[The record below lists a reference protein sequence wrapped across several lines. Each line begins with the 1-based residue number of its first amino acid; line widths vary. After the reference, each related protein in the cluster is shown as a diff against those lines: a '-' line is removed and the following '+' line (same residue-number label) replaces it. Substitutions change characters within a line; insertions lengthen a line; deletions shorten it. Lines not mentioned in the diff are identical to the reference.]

1 MVWSWFSNKSKRLYS
16 CCRSWAPH
24 RRTLLQTAWTWPPHC
39 HPWPCS
45 SMPQYVH
52 IYLYYL
58 YCLCIIYIYIYSL
71 CVCLFGYFVQYMFHT
86 KKWKKNI
93 DHSDPTCLYI
103 LSSTCDTYYL
113 YQVVPG
119 HAGKKVA
126 IRWLEEMDDLEK
138 VQHCINEWMDGR
150 AHG

>member
-1 MVWSWFSNKSKRLYS
+1 MVLSWFSNKSKRLYS

-52 IYLYYL
+52 IYILFIL
-58 YCLCIIYIYIYSL
+58 FVHNIYIYIIYVCAYLVILYSI
-71 CVCLFGYFVQYMFHT
+71 CFTPKNG
-86 KKWKKNI
+86 KNI

-138 VQHCINEWMDGR
+138 VQHCINEWMDER

>member
-1 MVWSWFSNKSKRLYS
+1 MCVLIWLFCTVYVSHQKMEKS
-16 CCRSWAPH
+16 
-24 RRTLLQTAWTWPPHC
+24 
-39 HPWPCS
+39 
-45 SMPQYVH
+45 
-52 IYLYYL
+52 
-58 YCLCIIYIYIYSL
+58 
-71 CVCLFGYFVQYMFHT
+71 
-86 KKWKKNI
+86 I

-138 VQHCINEWMDGR
+138 VQHCINE
-150 AHG
+150 